1 MIYHFFDEREIFSEF
16 EGGAISRWAANVLR
30 HQPDTHIV
38 CSKADDSWGF
48 APERIHVAP
57 RLSRYMNYRARR
69 FYPVW
74 LNRVLLGRL
83 YGKDAPTL
91 HPGDVVWVHG
101 QPAIAAAL
109 LPRVK
114 AAKARLV
121 LHLHGSAFL
130 THTAGLLQTVA
141 RGADLLVFCSQFLER
156 EAKGRFPHLERTTV
170 LYNGADGQLFHP
182 HPGGTRTEPPIEILF
197 ASRLVPEKGAHVLL
211 DAMRLLAQQQAPVH
225 AVICGAAFFGGSAPT
240 PYVHSLQQ
248 NVPANVTFVGYE
260 HGQTLAERFRASDLF
275 CLPAT
280 YEDPFPLVTLEAMA
294 SGLPV
299 VASATGGIPEAFR
312 AGGGKLIAPNDARLL
327 ADTLLHLARY
337 PGERRKLAEEARR
350 SFEQSFSW
358 ATIEARYST
367 LLEAL

>member
-30 HQPDTHIV
+30 HQPNTHIV
-38 CSKADDSWGF
+38 CTKADDSWGF

-57 RLSRYMNYRARR
+57 QLSRYMNYRARR

-74 LNRVLLGRL
+74 LNRLLLGRL
-83 YGKDAPTL
+83 YGRSIPVLRPD
-91 HPGDVVWVHG
+91 DVVWVHG

-109 LPRVK
+109 IPRVK
-114 AAKARLV
+114 VAKAKLV
-121 LHLHGSAFL
+121 LHLHGSAFI
-130 THTAGLLQTVA
+130 THAAGLLQTVA
-141 RGADLLVFCSQFLER
+141 KESNQLVFCSQFLER
-156 EAKGRFPHLERTTV
+156 EAKGRFPDLARTTV
-170 LYNGADGQLFHP
+170 LYNGADGQLFYP
-182 HPGGTRTEPPIEILF
+182 SPTGTRDQSPTQVLF
-197 ASRLVPEKGAHVLL
+197 ASRLVPEKGAHVLIE
-211 DAMRLLAQQQAPVH
+211 AMRLLALQQAPVH
-225 AVICGAAFFGGSAPT
+225 TTICGAAFFGGSTPT

-248 NVPANVTFVGYE
+248 NVPPNVTFVGYE
-260 HGQTLAERFRASDLF
+260 HGQALADRFRASDLF

-312 AGGGKLIAPNDARLL
+312 AGGGKLIAPNDPKLL
-327 ADTLLHLARY
+327 AETLLALAQSPTARQQ
-337 PGERRKLAEEARR
+337 LAVQART

-358 ATIEARYST
+358 KTIEARYSH

>member
-1 MIYHFFDEREIFSEF
+1 MIYHLFDEREIFSEF

-48 APERIHVAP
+48 TPERIHVAP

-74 LNRVLLGRL
+74 LNRFLLGRL
-83 YGKDAPTL
+83 YGKDLPAFR
-91 HPGDVVWVHG
+91 PGDVVWVHG

-109 LPRVK
+109 LPRIK
-114 AAKARLV
+114 AAKAKLV

-130 THTAGLLQTVA
+130 THAAGLLKYVA

-170 LYNGADGQLFHP
+170 LYNGADGRLFHP
-182 HPGGTRTEPPIEILF
+182 HPDGTRTGPPIEILF

-211 DAMRLLAQQQAPVH
+211 EAMRLLAHQQAPVH

-248 NVPANVTFVGYE
+248 DVPANVTFVGYE

-327 ADTLLHLARY
+327 ADTLLHLAQD
-337 PGERRKLAEEARR
+337 PSQRRLLAEEARR

>member
-38 CSKADDSWGF
+38 CTKADDSWGF

-74 LNRVLLGRL
+74 LNRFLLGRL
-83 YGKDAPTL
+83 YGNDIPKL
-91 HPGDVVWVHG
+91 HPADVVWVHG

-109 LPRVK
+109 LPRVR
-114 AAKARLV
+114 AARAKLV

-130 THTAGLLQTVA
+130 THAAGLLQTVA
-141 RGADLLVFCSQFLER
+141 HGADLLVFCSQFLER
-156 EAKGRFPHLERTTV
+156 EAKGRFPDLERTTV
-170 LYNGADGQLFHP
+170 LYNGADGRLFHP
-182 HPGGTRTEPPIEILF
+182 SPDGTRVQPPTEILF

-211 DAMRLLAQQQAPVH
+211 EAMRLLAQQHAPVH
-225 AVICGAAFFGGSAPT
+225 ATICGAAFFGGSAPT
-240 PYVHSLQQ
+240 PYVHSLHQ
-248 NVPANVTFVGYE
+248 NVPSNVTFVGYE
-260 HGQTLAERFRASDLF
+260 HGQTLADRFRASDLF

-312 AGGGKLIAPNDARLL
+312 AGGGKLITPNDPKLL
-327 ADTLLHLARY
+327 AETLLDLAQHPAQRHQ
-337 PGERRKLAEEARR
+337 LAADARA

-358 ATIEARYST
+358 STIEARYSA